1 MNRDHSVTYNTATRG
16 QLKPESDRV
25 LRHPLR
31 AMITLRKAGDRFHTR
46 IGWLDSHHT
55 FSFAEHFD
63 PRFMG
68 FRSLRV
74 INDDTVQPDSGFG
87 THSHRDMEIV
97 TVVLDGVLQHRDS
110 TGGGG
115 AIRPGEVQRMSAGSG
130 VRHSEMNPSAQDPV
144 HFLQIWIVPE
154 KAGIEPSYEQKS
166 FPLEGRKNQLQL
178 IASRDARDGSLRIH
192 QDVALYAAVL
202 DKGSV
207 SYDLAPSRQAWVQVA
222 KGNVSLNG
230 QPLSAGDGASVSDE
244 RSLKL
249 SGDGE
254 VLLFDLA

>member
-1 MNRDHSVTYNTATRG
+1 
-16 QLKPESDRV
+16 
-25 LRHPLR
+25 
-31 AMITLRKAGDRFHTR
+31 MITLRRAGDRFHTR

-87 THSHRDMEIV
+87 THSHRDMEIL
-97 TVVLDGVLQHRDS
+97 TVVLDGVLQHKDS

-115 AIRPGEVQRMSAGSG
+115 VIRPGEVQRMSAGSG
-130 VRHSEMNPSAQDPV
+130 VRHSEMNPSAHDPV

-166 FPLEGRKNQLQL
+166 FPLERRKNQLQL

-192 QDVALYAAVL
+192 QDAALYAAVL

-207 SYDLAPSRQAWVQVA
+207 SFELAPSRHAWVHVA
-222 KGNVSLNG
+222 QGKVSVNG
-230 QPLSAGDGASVSDE
+230 QPLSAGDGAAVSDE

-249 SGDGE
+249 TGDGE